1 MRHLEQVSTAARLL
15 MAPRHA
21 HGTIAPMDALRTDRQ
36 LARRRNKRIM
46 RLFYRMA
53 FICWWCE
60 RVRVPA
66 APSPEAREALRAAMW
81 TRIGALFRD
90 AATDMG
96 GLLIKVGQLLS
107 ARADLFPP
115 DFTQALRSLQDE
127 VPGLRSTPSAPTSK
141 APGRS
146 LARCCSPPRKGAAG
160 GMMGCPAPRPR
171 RP

>member
-1 MRHLEQVSTAARLL
+1 MD
-15 MAPRHA
+15 APR
-21 HGTIAPMDALRTDRQ
+21 TERQ
-36 LARRRNKRIM
+36 LARSRGKRIM
-46 RLFYRMA
+46 ALFYRMA
-53 FICWWCE
+53 VTGWWCE
-60 RVRVPA
+60 RVRVSS
-66 APSPEAREALRAAMW
+66 APSPDARDAMRLAMW
-81 TRIGALFRD
+81 TSLGAQYRE